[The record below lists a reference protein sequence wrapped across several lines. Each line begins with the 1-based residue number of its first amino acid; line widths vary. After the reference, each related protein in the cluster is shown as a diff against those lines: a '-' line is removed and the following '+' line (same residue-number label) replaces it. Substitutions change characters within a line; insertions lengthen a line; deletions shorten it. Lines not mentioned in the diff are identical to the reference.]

1 MKPLKTA
8 GGPVDN
14 SAQLSLGIAVC
25 RLRKAR
31 DFSQEAFAL
40 ATGLS
45 RSHMSKIENGL
56 IAVRVDTLL
65 TLCETLL
72 LPITDLAHEWTKSY
86 LKGRPRHARKHP
98 AFMRAAPVVSRPPA
112 SG

>member
-1 MKPLKTA
+1 MKHRSTPDGA
-8 GGPVDN
+8 EDN
-14 SAQLSLGIAVC
+14 SPLLSLGIAVC

-31 DFSQEAFAL
+31 EYSQEGFAL

-86 LKGRPRHARKHP
+86 LKLRPRHARKHP